1 MSRLAVLKTESED
14 QQEVLKWVDRNLIRL
29 VSKFSYYRTENV
41 QSFNLFEPFQ
51 LYPQFMY
58 HFRRS
63 HFIQHFGISP
73 DESQYYKQTLLRE
86 NTTNSLVMIQPALLQ
101 YTWDNPNPQPIHLDL
116 QALKPNVV
124 LLLDSYFHVIIWHG
138 DHIKKWQD

>member
-1 MSRLAVLKTESED
+1 MRITTVAKKFGEENRFDELASGFDQEAACTAISRLAVMKTESED
-14 QQEVLKWVDRNLIRL
+14 HQEVLKWVDRNLIRL
-29 VSKFSYYRTENV
+29 VSRFSNYRQDSVT
-41 QSFNLFEPFQ
+41 SFELMREFQ

-86 NTTNSLVMIQPALLQ
+86 NTTNSLVMI
-101 YTWDNPNPQPIHLDL
+101 
-116 QALKPNVV
+116 
-124 LLLDSYFHVIIWHG
+124 
-138 DHIKKWQD
+138 